1 MSGGTPASNPLGV
14 DIQTA
19 EIDDNA
25 VTDSKIAN
33 NAVTDSKIATHNST
47 KITGIDNLDYS
58 TFDRVA
64 TPSNPSSNH
73 GKVYVKQVDTNN
85 DGIFILVKKNNTFTE
100 VQIA

>member
-25 VTDSKIAN
+25 VTDSKIA
-33 NAVTDSKIATHNST
+33 SHNST
-47 KITGIDNLDYS
+47 KITGIDNLNYS
-58 TFDRVA
+58 TFDSVS
-64 TPSNPSSNH
+64 TPSNPSANH
-73 GKVYVKQVDTNN
+73 GKVYVKQIDSNN
-85 DGIFILVKKNNTFTE
+85 DGIFILVKKDNSFTE